1 MVNKWLQL
9 AVGTL
14 LAGAAQ
20 FGFSVASGITDP
32 LLMAGGVIGQMG
44 IVGGAML
51 KQLPQREWSHQERT
65 KKLSK
70 E

>member
-1 MVNKWLQL
+1 
-9 AVGTL
+9 
-14 LAGAAQ
+14 
-20 FGFSVASGITDP
+20 

-51 KQLPQREWSHQERT
+51 KQLPQREWSHQERA